1 MDDYQITFAEEQN
14 LRNPKNRFLG
24 CFCHA
29 NEVDDTWGCGLSFS
43 CGIIFFSILVGLG
56 VIYDY
61 PIISGIQYKVLR
73 WYWFNWLTFFIILRV
88 ISDVFAVVGIVYALV
103 SICGTNYKRAV
114 IAYYCFIV
122 TLVINT
128 VYSIAFIF
136 LTFKYYLYV
145 GLIIFGWVIDEFFL
159 ILFCW
164 FLFCN
169 MVVIGRKNRQ
179 NASTTNFI

>member
-43 CGIIFFSILVGLG
+43 CGIIFLSIFIGIG
-56 VIYDY
+56 AFTDIPSISSINYT
-61 PIISGIQYKVLR
+61 IIR
-73 WYWFNWLTFFIILRV
+73 WYWFNWFTFFIILR
-88 ISDVFAVVGIVYALV
+88 ILSDIFAIVGIVFALV
-103 SICGTNYKRAV
+103 SICQSNYKRAV
-114 IAYYCFIV
+114 IGYYCFIV

-128 VYSIAFIF
+128 VFSLVFVYY
-136 LTFKYYLYV
+136 TFKYYNYV
-145 GLIIFGWVIDEFFL
+145 RFRLFAWVLDEFFL

-169 MVVIGRKNRQ
+169 MVVIGRTNRQ
-179 NASTTNFI
+179 NAASNSFI